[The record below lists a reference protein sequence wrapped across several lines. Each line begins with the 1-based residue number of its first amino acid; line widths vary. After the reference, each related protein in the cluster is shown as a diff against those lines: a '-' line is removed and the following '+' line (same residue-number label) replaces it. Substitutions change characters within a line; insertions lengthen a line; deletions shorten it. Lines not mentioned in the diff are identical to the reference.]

1 MKFFRRVFRLLC
13 LVVMLVILS
22 IAGYN
27 IAMRYIYPLEMTD
40 YVEKYSEEFGVDQS
54 LVYAIIKCESG
65 FEPGAKSSAG
75 AVGLM
80 QLTEETF
87 NDVRKMVG
95 DGEEYTFS
103 EDATDPEINVKYGT
117 RYLKF
122 LLEFFDGDKVAAI
135 AAYNAGMGN
144 VQEWMDGKPTLNVED
159 IEFEETENYVKKVL
173 TAEQKYLSLYD

>member
-1 MKFFRRVFRLLC
+1 MKSFRRVFRLLC

-87 NDVRKMVG
+87 NDVRQMVD

-103 EDATDPEINVKYGT
+103 EDATDPEINVRYGT

-144 VQEWMDGKPTLNVED
+144 VKEWMGGKPTLNVED
-159 IEFEETENYVKKVL
+159 IEFEETKSYVKKVL